1 MSLYRNKEFYY
12 DPTAGAALSH
22 VASEERRKERKA
34 NHIYRP
40 LTYIVSPYAGDILV
54 NVEAARRYCRFAVDQ
69 GRIPLCSHLLYPQF
83 LRADDPEERELG
95 LFFGKILMD
104 HCKEVWIFSDGE
116 FTPGMEAEYKRA
128 KRHEQRIRYFTTDC
142 QETGGPGFGGADGP
156 I

>member
-83 LRADDPEERELG
+83 LRDDDPEERELG

-104 HCKEVWIFSDGE
+104 HCKEVW
-116 FTPGMEAEYKRA
+116 
-128 KRHEQRIRYFTTDC
+128 
-142 QETGGPGFGGADGP
+142 
-156 I
+156 